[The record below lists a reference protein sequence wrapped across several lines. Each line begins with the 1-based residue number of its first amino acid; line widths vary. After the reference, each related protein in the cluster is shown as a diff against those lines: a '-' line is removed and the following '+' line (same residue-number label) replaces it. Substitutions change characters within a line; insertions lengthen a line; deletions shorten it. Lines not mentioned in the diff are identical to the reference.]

1 MKRMLRRRAAV
12 GAAGLA
18 VLAGGGIAYAA
29 TKDPGATDRKALL
42 DDVAKRLNV
51 APSDLQSAV
60 QGAVSDQLDKAVA
73 DGRLTR
79 QRADAIK
86 QRLQD
91 AGGLPLFGGG
101 RQGGLL
107 HRGRPGPGG
116 GLLSGAPDAAA
127 KYLGLD
133 AATLRG
139 RLASGKSLAD
149 VAKDEG
155 KDVAGLE
162 RALVDA
168 AGSRLD
174 QAVADKRITE
184 QQRQSILDR
193 LEGRVAD
200 LVAGKPPAPPPAP
213 GPPWGPPGRPH

>member
-1 MKRMLRRRAAV
+1 VKRILKRRVAV

-18 VLAGGGIAYAA
+18 ALAGGGIAYAT

-51 APSDLQSAV
+51 TPSDLQSAV

-79 QRADAIK
+79 QQADAMK
-86 QRLQD
+86 QRLKD
-91 AGGLPLFGGG
+91 PGALPLFGGG
-101 RQGGLL
+101 RRFGFAHPGRLGPGRGLL
-107 HRGRPGPGG
+107 FGG
-116 GLLSGAPDAAA
+116 PDAAA

-133 AATLRG
+133 AAALRD

-149 VAKDEG
+149 VAKEQG

-162 RALVDA
+162 QALVA
-168 AGSRLD
+168 AASSRLD
-174 QAVADKRITE
+174 KAVADKRITE

-193 LEGRVAD
+193 LKSRVAD
-200 LVAGKPPAPPPAP
+200 LVAGKPPTPPPAP
-213 GPPWGPPGRPH
+213 GHP

>member
-1 MKRMLRRRAAV
+1 MLTRRVAV

-18 VLAGGGIAYAA
+18 ALAGGGIAYAT

-51 APSDLQSAV
+51 SPSDLQSAV
-60 QGAVSDQLDKAVA
+60 QGAVADQLDNAVA
-73 DGRLTR
+73 AGRLTR
-79 QRADAIK
+79 QQADAMK
-86 QRLQD
+86 QRLKD
-91 AGGLPLFGGG
+91 RGGLPLFGGG
-101 RQGGLL
+101 RRFGFAHPGPL
-107 HRGRPGPGG
+107 GPGG
-116 GLLSGAPDAAA
+116 RLLFGGPDVVA

-133 AATLRG
+133 AATLRE

-149 VAKDEG
+149 VAKDQG

-162 RALVDA
+162 QALVDA
-168 AGSRLD
+168 ARARLD
-174 QAVADKRITE
+174 KAVVDKRITE

-193 LEGRVAD
+193 LKSRVAD

-213 GPPWGPPGRPH
+213 PVPSHP

>member
-1 MKRMLRRRAAV
+1 VKRILKRRVAV

-18 VLAGGGIAYAA
+18 ALAGGGIAYAT

-51 APSDLQSAV
+51 TPSDLQSAV

-79 QRADAIK
+79 QQADAMK
-86 QRLQD
+86 QRLED
-91 AGGLPLFGGG
+91 RGGLPLFGGG
-101 RQGGLL
+101 RRLGFAHPGRLGPGRGLL
-107 HRGRPGPGG
+107 FGE
-116 GLLSGAPDAAA
+116 PDAAA

-133 AATLRG
+133 AAALHD

-149 VAKDEG
+149 VAKEQG

-162 RALVDA
+162 QALVDA
-168 AGSRLD
+168 AGARLD
-174 QAVADKRITE
+174 KAVAAKRITE

-193 LEGRVAD
+193 LKSRVAD
-200 LVAGKPPAPPPAP
+200 LVAGKPPAPPP
-213 GPPWGPPGRPH
+213 PPGHP

>member
-1 MKRMLRRRAAV
+1 VKRILKRRVAV

-18 VLAGGGIAYAA
+18 ALAGGGIAYAT

-51 APSDLQSAV
+51 SPSDLQSAV

-79 QRADAIK
+79 QQADAMK
-86 QRLQD
+86 QRLKD
-91 AGGLPLFGGG
+91 RAGLPLFGGG
-101 RQGGLL
+101 RRFGFA
-107 HRGRPGPGG
+107 HPGRPGPGR
-116 GLLSGAPDAAA
+116 GLLFGGPDAAA

-133 AATLRG
+133 AAALRR

-149 VAKDEG
+149 VAKEQG

-162 RALVDA
+162 QALVAA

-174 QAVADKRITE
+174 KAVADKRITE

-193 LEGRVAD
+193 LESRVAD

-213 GPPWGPPGRPH
+213 GHP

>member
-1 MKRMLRRRAAV
+1 MERMLKRRVAV

-18 VLAGGGIAYAA
+18 ALGGGGIAYAA

-51 APSDLQSAV
+51 APGDLQSAV

-79 QRADAIK
+79 QQADAMK
-86 QRLQD
+86 QRLKD

-101 RQGGLL
+101 PRGGSL
-107 HRGRPGPGG
+107 HRGRLGPGG
-116 GLLSGAPDAAA
+116 GLLFGGPDAAA

-133 AATLRG
+133 AAALRDK
-139 RLASGKSLAD
+139 LASGKSLAD
-149 VAKDEG
+149 VAKDQG

-162 RALVDA
+162 QALVDA
-168 AGSRLD
+168 ARSRLD
-174 QAVADKRITE
+174 QAVADNRLTE

-193 LEGRVAD
+193 LKSRVAD
-200 LVAGKPPAPPPAP
+200 LIAGKPPAPPPAP
-213 GPPWGPPGRPH
+213 GHP